1 MCRVTKSIYDLPAA
15 VANVPLAQ
23 ERFAR
28 TLYGLTEAD
37 AREPSVL
44 PGWSRA
50 HVVAHVARHGEAMV
64 RLIDGVLDQRAAE
77 AYPGGPAVRDAEIET
92 SAHHSIEELVD
103 DVAETNASLVIAFAR
118 MTTPTWGRQVQFPAG
133 HSPASR
139 CAWSRWREVEVH
151 HVDLGL
157 DVYTI
162 ESWPEEFVS
171 THLPHELAKLP
182 SRLPR
187 GVAIKVGGSRLGTGD
202 VLTTVSGPDAA
213 LLAWL
218 FGRVG
223 LAAPSLRSSNG
234 GLPELPP
241 WG

>member
-1 MCRVTKSIYDLPAA
+1 MCRVTTSIYDLPAA
-15 VANVPLAQ
+15 VANVPLTQ
-23 ERFAR
+23 NRFAQTVS
-28 TLYGLTEAD
+28 TLVEAEI
-37 AREPSVL
+37 REPSVL

-64 RLIDGVLDQRAAE
+64 RLIDGVLTQRYTE
-77 AYPGGPAVRDAEIET
+77 AYPGGPLARDAEIET
-92 SAHHSIEELVD
+92 GAQHDPGDLAD
-103 DVAETNASLVIAFAR
+103 DVYETNASLVVAFAR
-118 MTTPTWGRQVQFPAG
+118 MTTPTWGRQVQFPTG
-133 HSPASR
+133 SFPASR

-182 SRLPR
+182 GRLPV
-187 GVAIKVGGSRLGTGD
+187 GTAIRVGGSRFGSGD
-202 VLTTVSGPDAA
+202 VIATIDGPETAV
-213 LLAWL
+213 LAWL

-223 LAAPSLRSSNG
+223 LAAPALTSSTG
-234 GLPELPP
+234 ALPELPP